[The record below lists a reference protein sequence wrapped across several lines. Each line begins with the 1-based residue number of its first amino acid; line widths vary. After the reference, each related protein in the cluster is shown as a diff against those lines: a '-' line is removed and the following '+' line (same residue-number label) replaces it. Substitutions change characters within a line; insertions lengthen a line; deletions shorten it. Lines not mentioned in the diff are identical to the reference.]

1 MQQPESD
8 FSPALV
14 GPTPIADP
22 QASPVGQTLHAGSV
36 ALLSIPGVS
45 RYREILDL
53 QHRLV
58 ERRLAGEIGD
68 TVLMVEHHP
77 VVTRGRGL
85 QFTGVAR
92 ERSIPMAP
100 LPAGVDFHEI
110 ERGGD
115 LTYHGPGQLVIYPI
129 IHLEG
134 RDVGAYIRRLEAAVI
149 QTLRDFGLE
158 TSTRT
163 NATGVWTA
171 DERKIASVGIAVRRW
186 VTFHGIG
193 LNVVNDLSAFQMI
206 SPCGFSPEV
215 MTSLK
220 VQGSDWEGLNPTN
233 WSTLRSQ
240 IEASFMDAWN
250 KTTPGGWLES

>member
-1 MQQPESD
+1 MQAPESN
-8 FSPALV
+8 LN
-14 GPTPIADP
+14 PTA
-22 QASPVGQTLHAGSV
+22 QSSTAAQRQPVKTGRTAV
-36 ALLSIPGVS
+36 LSIPGVS

-58 ERRLAGEIGD
+58 ERRLSGEIGD

-85 QFTGVAR
+85 QFTGVQR

-134 RDVGAYIRRLEAAVI
+134 RDVGAYIRRLESAVI
-149 QTLRDFGLE
+149 RTLRDFGLE

-171 DERKIASVGIAVRRW
+171 DERKVASVGIAVRRW
-186 VTFHGIG
+186 VAFHGIG

-206 SPCGFSPEV
+206 SPCGFSPET

-220 VQGSDWEGLNPTN
+220 AQGSASDEATPEN
-233 WSTLRSQ
+233 WSTFREQ
-240 IEASFMDAWN
+240 IEQSFMTCWN
-250 KTTPGGWLES
+250 TEVRLDP